1 MPRGA
6 CGLAHRVVYQGVA
19 IVSFRTGALS
29 SHPGVSGFL
38 RALRTP
44 AFCALLFVSVLFGAA
59 FLRLGAEVHEAE
71 TLPADQ
77 RILDAIDG
85 RTASWPVAIPS
96 DVSLLAS
103 EAVIGVAGL
112 ALAGWFLLRRRQLDA
127 LFVIGAVGGYVAL
140 TLIVKHLVQR
150 ERPVAFSRPR
160 ERLRLPER
168 AYPGG
173 DLPRVR
179 SRLHPLARRGAAR
192 PESTRHRC
200 PRRCGNRY
208 CIESPRTRRPLP
220 DRCARQHPARYGLD
234 ERADRAPVRRRTV
247 AVGRRPFHACR
258 RVTPR
263 ASAALCRA
271 RARQT
276 RYPLRQDEAARDAT

>member
-1 MPRGA
+1 M
-6 CGLAHRVVYQGVA
+6 
-19 IVSFRTGALS
+19 SFRTGTLS

-150 ERPVAFSRPR
+150 ERPVAFFRV
-160 ERLRLPER
+160 PESGYGFPSGHTLG
-168 AYPGG
+168 ATC
-173 DLPRVR
+173 
-179 SRLHPLARRGAAR
+179 LAFALGFILWRGAAR
-192 PESTRHRC
+192 P
-200 PRRCGNRY
+200 
-208 CIESPRTRRPLP
+208 
-220 DRCARQHPARYGLD
+220 GLK
-234 ERADRAPVRRRTV
+234 ALGTV
-247 AVGRRPFHACR
+247 ALAVVVTAIALSRLVLGVHYPTDVLGSILLGTAWMSGLIALRYAVERWRSVGVPSMPVAG
-258 RVTPR
+258 
-263 ASAALCRA
+263 
-271 RARQT
+271 
-276 RYPLRQDEAARDAT
+276 